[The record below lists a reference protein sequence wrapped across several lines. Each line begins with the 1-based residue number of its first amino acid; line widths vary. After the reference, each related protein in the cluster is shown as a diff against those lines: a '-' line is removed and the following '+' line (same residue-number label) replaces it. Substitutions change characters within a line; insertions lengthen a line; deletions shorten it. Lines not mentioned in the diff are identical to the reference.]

1 MPFTPTHVLAIV
13 PCAAYCRWLPFSA
26 LAIGC
31 MIPDLPQ
38 FFPAVTYAQTHS
50 LFGPIVVCMPL
61 GLMAYMLFQYVLKV
75 PLIALLPLWMQ
86 ARMTAYSR
94 PPQTPTFAFLVGV
107 VIALILGAYSHIV
120 WDAFTHQGRWGTR
133 LIPWLNQEFLI
144 AGRSVPAYKLFQ
156 YGSTFVG
163 LPLLLLLWE
172 RKLRRTQPAPI
183 NHVCQLKS
191 VLKFA
196 CWGILLLVPSLLAL
210 TKLLGKSPFHQKLF
224 YAITS
229 SGAALVM
236 LAVGYSLLYRVIAM
250 QINQSDKQTENE
262 QH

>member
-61 GLMAYMLFQYVLKV
+61 GLMAYMLFQYVLKI
-75 PLIALLPLWMQ
+75 PLLALLPLRMQ

-107 VIALILGAYSHIV
+107 LVALILGAYSHIV

-133 LIPWLNQEFLI
+133 LIPLLNQEFPI
-144 AGRSVPAYKLFQ
+144 AGRIIPAYKLFQ

-163 LPLLLLLWE
+163 LPLLFLLWG
-172 RKLRRTQPAPI
+172 RKLRQTQPSPI
-183 NHVCQLKS
+183 KHMYQLKT
-191 VLKFA
+191 VMKFA
-196 CWGILLLVPSLLAL
+196 CWGILLLAPSLLAL
-210 TKLLGKSPFHQKLF
+210 IKFREEVALPQKLF

-229 SGAALVM
+229 SGAALV
-236 LAVGYSLLYRVIAM
+236 LLVIGYSLLYQVIV
-250 QINQSDKQTENE
+250 IRIKQPD
-262 QH
+262 